1 MSSHKRWL
9 AMWRDIGQAVFFHH
23 VSGYNLVLEARKAL
37 SKRTKHAP
45 GEGSDG
51 WCTPAWLAELLGDF
65 DWDPCTNDRSHIQ
78 ARVLDYKDDDGL
90 LLWKWVD
97 MRDYS
102 VFCNPP
108 YSNVLHWAQRLV
120 KHQGP
125 WCALLKYDTT
135 TAWWAE
141 LMKAKPTVAPFRKRI
156 KFESGQG
163 GDTTANFPSVLVY
176 ANGWEPSDALKEH
189 LWVPTN

>member
-1 MSSHKRWL
+1 
-9 AMWRDIGQAVFFHH
+9 MWRDIGQAVFFHH

-37 SKRTKHAP
+37 SKGTKHVP

-51 WCTPAWLAELLGDF
+51 WCTPLWLAELLGEF
-65 DWDPCTNDRSHIQ
+65 DWDCCSNERSHIQ
-78 ARVLDYKDDDGL
+78 ADNYCDKFHNGL
-90 LLWKWVD
+90 SEDKW
-97 MRDYS
+97 RIFFHGGRI
-102 VFCNPP
+102 FCNPP
-108 YSNVLHWAQRLV
+108 YSNVLPWAQRLV

-176 ANGWEPSDALKEH
+176 ANGWEPSNALKEH
-189 LWVPTN
+189 LWVP